1 EAIAD
6 RLGLVEVEFG
16 PVPGERTTR
25 TGEGRLV
32 ERRHDRAAKAPVR
45 ACDGNPHSAELG
57 RGFRSLFGR
66 GLLGR
71 GAAGDSGFVLARVV
85 GVPLAGLDG
94 APPALVGAE
103 PVDGF
108 RDALLERNPVV
119 PAEGAE
125 LRTVHRVATIVAR
138 PILDA

>member
-1 EAIAD
+1 ARSASISGEGELRVARASVDVRPRCAVDDGLDAVAEEAIAD

-85 GVPLAGLDG
+85 GVPLAGPDG
-94 APPALVGAE
+94 PPPALVGA
-103 PVDGF
+103 
-108 RDALLERNPVV
+108 
-119 PAEGAE
+119 
-125 LRTVHRVATIVAR
+125 
-138 PILDA
+138 